1 MCPVDWEK
9 VAYTLY
15 AINAS
20 MRETILL
27 LHQCPCRSR
36 IRMSQ
41 PSLEAYTR
49 HSASESEPVRL
60 FLRHSRLINQAHS
73 IHSIRNTGQDATK

>member
-49 HSASESEPVRL
+49 HSACESEPV
-60 FLRHSRLINQAHS
+60 
-73 IHSIRNTGQDATK
+73 